1 MIYFDNAAT
10 SKKKPDEVIEA
21 VVAAMTNLGNAGRG
35 VNAASLDAGRIVLD
49 TRKKIAKL
57 FNIKDCNNIAFTYN
71 STESLNI
78 AIKGFLMREGIHAIS
93 TILEHNSVL
102 RPLYECEKKGLEIDF
117 VRADELGNPKYE
129 EFESLIRNN
138 TKAIICTHASN
149 LTGNIVDIGR
159 IGKLCKERGI
169 IFIVDASQT
178 AGVIPIDVED
188 MNIDILCF
196 TGHKSLLA
204 PQGTGGIYINP
215 ELYIEGLKSGGT
227 GINTYSKIQPKE
239 MPTRLE
245 AGTLNVH
252 GIAGLNA
259 ALSYIERYGIDNIR
273 NKEEKLC
280 EYFYSKLKELSEISD
295 IKIYGDFSS
304 FNRCPIV
311 SINIEDIDSSEIGD
325 ILYSEF
331 EISVRSGGHCAPLM
345 HEHFETKEQG
355 MVRFSFSHFNTI
367 EEIDFC
373 IESLKNIL
381 GHN

>member
-10 SKKKPDEVIEA
+10 SKKKPDEVIKA

-117 VRADELGNPKYE
+117 ARADELGNPKYE

-149 LTGNIVDIGR
+149 LTGNIVDIGK
-159 IGKLCKERGI
+159 IGKLCKERGL

-196 TGHKSLLA
+196 S
-204 PQGTGGIYINP
+204 
-215 ELYIEGLKSGGT
+215 
-227 GINTYSKIQPKE
+227 
-239 MPTRLE
+239 
-245 AGTLNVH
+245 
-252 GIAGLNA
+252 
-259 ALSYIERYGIDNIR
+259 
-273 NKEEKLC
+273 NKCHLHTNYKNCKL
-280 EYFYSKLKELSEISD
+280 
-295 IKIYGDFSS
+295 
-304 FNRCPIV
+304 
-311 SINIEDIDSSEIGD
+311 
-325 ILYSEF
+325 
-331 EISVRSGGHCAPLM
+331 
-345 HEHFETKEQG
+345 HF
-355 MVRFSFSHFNTI
+355 
-367 EEIDFC
+367 
-373 IESLKNIL
+373 
-381 GHN
+381 